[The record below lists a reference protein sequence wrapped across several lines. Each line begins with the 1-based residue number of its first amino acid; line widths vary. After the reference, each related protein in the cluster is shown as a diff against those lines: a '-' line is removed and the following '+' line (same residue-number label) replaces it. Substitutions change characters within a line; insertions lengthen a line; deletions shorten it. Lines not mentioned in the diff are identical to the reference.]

1 MPAEWRYRG
10 REIRGSDIAFLR
22 ELISEHPELSRY
34 ALSKKV
40 CEAWQW
46 KQANGELRDMVCR
59 GLLLML
65 DRAGAIQLP
74 PARCASRKTFTVT
87 TRDSRK
93 SLPADQPE
101 AAPMYY
107 SIKVDH
113 Q

>member
-1 MPAEWRYRG
+1 MYLRSNRFSVHTAAVPTEWRYRG
-10 REIRGSDIAFLR
+10 REIGSSEVAFLR
-22 ELISEHPELSRY
+22 ELIRDCPELSRY

-74 PARCASRKTFTVT
+74 PHGALRGTGQRDVT
-87 TRDSRK
+87 
-93 SLPADQPE
+93 
-101 AAPMYY
+101 APNL
-107 SIKVDH
+107 
-113 Q
+113 